1 MRYYGRITEVI
12 IAYNAL
18 GAAIKSGE
26 GIKTEAAKFFN
37 EKDDESPSAEL
48 NTAGYLLSVAFK
60 IDGKIPP
67 ERIQQAKDH
76 KKLMKD
82 MKSLA
87 SASKEGASKAASA
100 YETASASMDV
110 WLEGVELPALGDKAY
125 DPRTLPA
132 CAQPA
137 TGPCLR
143 E

>member
-1 MRYYGRITEVI
+1 MCIRD
-12 IAYNAL
+12 
-18 GAAIKSGE
+18 S
-26 GIKTEAAKFFN
+26 N

-125 DPRTLPA
+125 DPRTLPV